1 MVVSKKRDSLKSKGS
16 YLFIF
21 VYIDIY
27 VFKVEFHLLKYFI
40 LCGLMFFLF
49 IFCLFFVFCLI
60 SLKSTSEIRTV
71 TIVIHPALCMVNSIV
86 RWVR

>member
-40 LCGLMFFLF
+40 LCGLMFFIVYFLF
-49 IFCLFFVFCLI
+49 IFCFL
-60 SLKSTSEIRTV
+60 SEIRSV
-71 TIVIHPALCMVNSIV
+71 TIVILPAPCMVISIV